1 MKMSVAM
8 TGKRSRLMGTVF
20 LPADVLLK
28 LSMETL
34 KN

>member
-1 MKMSVAM
+1 M
-8 TGKRSRLMGTVF
+8 TGKTNRLMGTAF

-28 LSMETL
+28 LSIETL